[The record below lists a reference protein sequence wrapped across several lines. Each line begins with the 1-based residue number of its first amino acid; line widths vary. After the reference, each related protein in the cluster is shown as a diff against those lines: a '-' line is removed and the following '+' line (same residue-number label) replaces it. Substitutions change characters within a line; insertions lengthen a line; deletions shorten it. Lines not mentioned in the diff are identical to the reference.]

1 MGPASRIRIPFTF
14 HLHPPPQVHSAL
26 LHTHNLLR
34 WFVLVLGVLAL
45 IQAWQ
50 GLSGERPYAAARR
63 AGVFFMASLHIQVF
77 LGLALF
83 MVSPLVQ
90 RGMLNMKETMADA
103 SVRFFI
109 AEHPTVMLIAAI
121 LMTIGGIVAKNAPN
135 DAARHRKALVFIA
148 VTMAMIL
155 WAIPWQR
162 ALFPGMSA

>member
-1 MGPASRIRIPFTF
+1 M
-14 HLHPPPQVHSAL
+14 HSAL

-34 WFVLVLGVLAL
+34 WFVLILGVLAL
-45 IQAWQ
+45 VRAFQ
-50 GLSGERPYAAARR
+50 GLSGDRPYAAARR

-90 RGMLNMKETMADA
+90 NGMQDMRTTMADA
-103 SVRFFI
+103 SIRFFI
-109 AEHPTVMLIAAI
+109 AEHPMVMLIAAI
-121 LMTIGGIVAKNAPN
+121 LMTIGSIVAKNAAN
-135 DAARHRKALVFIA
+135 DSARHRKALIFIA

-162 ALFPGMSA
+162 ALFPGMGA